1 VALGAAVLAIGGS
14 VYAFAPFQLK
24 DPVAGTVVSVAD
36 LKANNQA
43 LRDKV
48 TELQNAIQKPVY
60 TNAGTGKSYSL
71 HATYCNLTAPTTGQV
86 NDGGLAGIPATKSL
100 CEKACG
106 NSASAH
112 MCTTPELQRHLATG
126 GTVPGSQAWYA
137 AGTWTYD
144 GAHVVVDCVAWT
156 SASATNMGPVVYPT
170 DSSHDDYCNQSHP
183 IACCD

>member
-1 VALGAAVLAIGGS
+1 VALGFGVLALGGS

-24 DPVAGTVVSVAD
+24 DPVAGTPVNVAD

-48 TELQNAIQKPVY
+48 TELQNAITKPIY
-60 TNAGTGKSYSL
+60 TNSGTGKSYSL
-71 HATYCNLTAPTTGQV
+71 HATYCNLTAPVTGQV

-106 NSASAH
+106 NSPSAH
-112 MCTTPELQRHLATG
+112 MCTTVELQRHLTTG

-137 AGTWTYD
+137 GGNWTYD
-144 GAHVVVDCVAWT
+144 GQRVVSDCAGWT
-156 SASATNMGPVVYPT
+156 SPSPTIMGPVVYPT
-170 DSSHDDYCNQSHP
+170 DSSHDSFCSDLHP